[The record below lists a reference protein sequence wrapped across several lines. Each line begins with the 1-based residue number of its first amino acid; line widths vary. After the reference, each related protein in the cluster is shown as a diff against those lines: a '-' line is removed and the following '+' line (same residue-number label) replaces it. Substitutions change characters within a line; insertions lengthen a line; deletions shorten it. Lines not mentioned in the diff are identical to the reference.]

1 MRPRVLLPV
10 VALLVGGVVVGCG
23 NDPPAVCTSIDEF
36 QSSLKGL
43 TSLELNGSGV
53 AGLQDQVALVVQ
65 DFKQLKKDASDE
77 YGDQVAAIDTDLD
90 KVQTSAGDLV
100 DSPSAAALDTLKSS
114 RDVLAAD
121 AKKLADDVKSSC

>member
-1 MRPRVLLPV
+1 M
-10 VALLVGGVVVGCG
+10 ALLVGGAVAGCG
-23 NDPPAVCTSIDEF
+23 DDPPAVCTSIDEF

-77 YGDQVAAIDTDLD
+77 YGDQVDTLDTDLEQ
-90 KVQTSAGDLV
+90 VQTSAGELV
-100 DSPSAAALDTLKSS
+100 DAPSAAAVDTLRTS
-114 RDVLAAD
+114 RDTLAAD
-121 AKKLADDVKSSC
+121 ARKLADDVKSSC